1 MNDEPRIERRRN
13 VLRALN
19 ALPADRRRAAHRMIL
34 IVLASF
40 GIVAASFTAMAAYW
54 VLSVPNQNWTLLA
67 VWSGA
72 TVLFSLVGI
81 TLTSWRFS
89 KTLGLPLEAPSPEPP
104 PQL

>member
-1 MNDEPRIERRRN
+1 
-13 VLRALN
+13 
-19 ALPADRRRAAHRMIL
+19 MIL

-67 VWSGA
+67 VWFGA

-81 TLTSWRFS
+81 TFTSWRFS
-89 KTLGLPLEAPSPEPP
+89 KTLGLPLEAPRSELP